1 MVANEKLFLD
11 LQSNIINYI
20 KPPSNNCCYWFLSY

>member
-11 LQSNIINYI
+11 LQSNIISYI
-20 KPPSNNCCYWFLSY
+20 KQPSNNRCYWFLSY